1 VADDKKAD
9 ADRIKWL
16 TKEIWSNINCLDERA
31 GFNTKKAFIVKIAS
45 IVLGTITTIL
55 IGIGHGLPADRNSEY
70 VSIVALVTSAAVSG
84 LAS

>member
-1 VADDKKAD
+1 MADDKKAD

-45 IVLGTITTIL
+45 IVLGTITTITAVRFAK
-55 IGIGHGLPADRNSEY
+55 PNSPR
-70 VSIVALVTSAAVSG
+70 SI
-84 LAS
+84 